1 MVWKISIH
9 MIGLGGPIVAL
20 WLAGHKHPLLMGIVM
35 IAVGASRLFLKAH
48 TFSQIIVGT
57 ILAMG
62 LAYFELTYLF
72 L

>member
-1 MVWKISIH
+1 

-20 WLAGHKHPLLMGIVM
+20 WLAGYKYPFLMGTALV
-35 IAVGASRLFLKAH
+35 AVGASRLFLKAH